1 MDRELERVL
10 ESKARR
16 ITWPSSSGVRA
27 CAEHLEIAI
36 DFYSVLLYNQSVM
49 TDSIIAHTEL

>member
-36 DFYSVLLYNQSVM
+36 DFYSVLLYNELVISNP
-49 TDSIIAHTEL
+49 IIAHI